1 MGCCKVY
8 FEVNGKCGGL
18 EEQIEGERRQHVEM
32 TGDQQKQDHRFHRL
46 GPNPQN
52 IQEVAVFLPTVYL
65 VSAPLADWLDRKR
78 SRKAVSVPESVQSV
92 AQA

>member
-1 MGCCKVY
+1 MILLAILLLLINAFTY
-8 FEVNGKCGGL
+8 W
-18 EEQIEGERRQHVEM
+18 
-32 TGDQQKQDHRFHRL
+32 

-65 VSAPLADWLDRKR
+65 VSALLADWLDRKR
-78 SRKAVSVPESVQSV
+78 SPKAVSVPESVQSV